1 MLMNKEAL
9 WHPQARLSP
18 ERQCHLSQMHSKKG
32 SYISHCDPGDPQML
46 LSAPSD
52 IRKTLGFK
60 ANGQERIL
68 EMSLM
73 QKDDF
78 IKAQEQNL
86 GAERAA
92 LGS

>member
-1 MLMNKEAL
+1 MAPAGSFVPREAVPPFPNAL
-9 WHPQARLSP
+9 Q
-18 ERQCHLSQMHSKKG
+18 EG